1 MSTAFNRP
9 IAQSQTIKAMVVDD
23 SAVVRQ
29 VLVGVLNEAPG
40 IEVIAT
46 AADPLLA
53 IEKMR
58 QQWPDVIVLDV
69 EMPRMDGI
77 TFLRKI
83 MSERPTPVVICSTL
97 TEKGARVTMD
107 ALAAGAVAVVTKP
120 RLGLKQFLTDSAD
133 ELVATVRSAA
143 RANVKRLAARVT
155 AAPLEAEIKHTA
167 DVILPAQTG
176 RALAQTTER
185 IVAIGTST
193 GGTQALEEV
202 LTALPRVC
210 PGIVIVQHMPEKFTA
225 AFAARL
231 NGLCQIA
238 VKEAANND
246 RVMPGRAL
254 IAPGGKHLLLRRS
267 GAQYFVEVLEGPPV
281 NRHRPSVDVL
291 FRSAA
296 RAAGSNALG
305 IIMTGMGDDGAAGL
319 LEMRQA
325 GARRD
330 RAGRAHQHRVR
341 HAQGSDQT
349 RRCRPHPAAWRDGAR
364 DRDPTAIAMHRR
376 ETGSGESWQLRQVL
390 RATSWSARRS
400 RHYCVRYTAH
410 CVTPALN
417 QRETQSVSA
426 GRPSTYARNCDRH
439 AQDSTTS

>member
-1 MSTAFNRP
+1 MT
-9 IAQSQTIKAMVVDD
+9 TIKAMVIDD

-29 VLVGVLNEAPG
+29 VLVAVLNDAPG
-40 IEVIAT
+40 IEVIAA

-53 IEKMR
+53 MDKMR

-69 EMPRMDGI
+69 EMPKMDGI

-120 RLGLKQFLTDSAD
+120 KLGLKQFLTDSA
-133 ELVATVRSAA
+133 EEMIATVKSAA
-143 RANVKRLAARVT
+143 RANVKRLSARPATPVVE
-155 AAPLEAEIKHTA
+155 PEIKHTA
-167 DVILPAQTG
+167 DVILPAQGG
-176 RALAQTTER
+176 RALSQTTER
-185 IVAIGTST
+185 VVAIGTST

-202 LTALPRVC
+202 LTALPRVS

-231 NGLCQIA
+231 DTLCQIS

-246 RVMPGRAL
+246 RVVPGRAL
-254 IAPGGKHLLLRRS
+254 IAPGGKHMLLRRS
-267 GAQYFVEVLEGPPV
+267 GAQYFVEVLDGPPV

-296 RAAGSNALG
+296 RAAGGNALG
-305 IIMTGMGDDGAAGL
+305 IIMTGMGDDGAVGL

-325 GARRD
+325 GART
-330 RAGRAHQHRVR
+330 V
-341 HAQGSDQT
+341 
-349 RRCRPHPAAWRDGAR
+349 
-364 DRDPTAIAMHRR
+364 
-376 ETGSGESWQLRQVL
+376 
-390 RATSWSARRS
+390 
-400 RHYCVRYTAH
+400 
-410 CVTPALN
+410 
-417 QRETQSVSA
+417 
-426 GRPSTYARNCDRH
+426 
-439 AQDSTTS
+439 AQDEQSSVVFGMPKEAIKRGGAEKILPLNAMAREIGQQLS